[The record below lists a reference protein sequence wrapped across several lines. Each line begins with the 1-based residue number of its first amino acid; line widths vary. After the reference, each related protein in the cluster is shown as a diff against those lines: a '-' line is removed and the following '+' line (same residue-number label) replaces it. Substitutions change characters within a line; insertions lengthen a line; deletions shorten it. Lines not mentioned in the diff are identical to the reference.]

1 MKNNPR
7 NAGAPSGT
15 PAPPPA
21 QDGKIRNKRQ
31 MATPVSPAEPP
42 PTTPLSGP
50 LAGPLDAPPQTPPL
64 AEPPRTTPLA
74 EPLAEPPRMTPLAEP
89 LAELSPTTP
98 FAAPL
103 PASPLLD
110 DHRLTAH
117 ILAGLERDPGF
128 DLGILAEEL
137 NAQYPIEDP
146 ADQAL
151 AELILERLQRPVW
164 EAGVV
169 LRLQPQH
176 RRAILDALAAAIAAP
191 AVPAA
196 PAAPATIGSFSDRM
210 EAILQEAQ
218 GRHDAAAQTVRRH
231 GPDDLA
237 RLPLTA
243 KRDLLR
249 DLVGGQVRDP
259 GEADL
264 ALLYAAIDLEPGFAA
279 ADAEMRR
286 EARELLRDR
295 LRHEVRQWARI
306 DDGVRLDLLNRA
318 LSLHGSALGMT
329 GAPPALVLVPKADE
343 QTGSCGNYDFVTGAI
358 LLNPR
363 SSLWN
368 DIDEV
373 FNTVIHENTHHYQMW
388 LAAQLTPEQ
397 VMTSEDQRH
406 LQAAL
411 FALNKRGYLQPSA
424 GLGGYMSQPVER
436 HAFLAGDEVMGLWL
450 KDAREEGAAMLATLL
465 ATPHEAAPLYAARLA
480 EVLESTSVSGIFAS
494 IDRARDF
501 LARLPGGQAVK
512 QLQDLEHHPGGNVI
526 LDARRRQLL
535 EEAAEPRDPGAL
547 TAAIARLRSEYDDR
561 RPGPPT
567 K

>member
-7 NAGAPSGT
+7 NTGAPSGT

-31 MATPVSPAEPP
+31 MATPVIPAEPP
-42 PTTPLSGP
+42 PTTPLTEP
-50 LAGPLDAPPQTPPL
+50 FAGPFVAP
-64 AEPPRTTPLA
+64 R
-74 EPLAEPPRMTPLAEP
+74 
-89 LAELSPTTP
+89 
-98 FAAPL
+98 

-128 DLGILAEEL
+128 DLSVLVEEL

-146 ADQAL
+146 TDQAL

-169 LRLQPQH
+169 LRLQPLH

-191 AVPAA
+191 A
-196 PAAPATIGSFSDRM
+196 TIGSFSDRM
-210 EAILQEAQ
+210 EALLREAQ
-218 GRHDAAAQTVRRH
+218 GRHDAAARTVRRH
-231 GPDDLA
+231 SPDDLA

-249 DLVGGQVRDP
+249 DIVGGHVRDP

-279 ADAEMRR
+279 ADAAMRR

-306 DDGVRLDLLNRA
+306 DDGARLDLLNRA
-318 LSLHGSALGMT
+318 LSIHGSALGMT

-397 VMTSEDQRH
+397 VMTSDDQRH

-411 FALNKRGYLQPSA
+411 FALNRRGYLQPAA
-424 GLGGYMSQPVER
+424 GLSGYMSQPVER

-450 KDAREEGAAMLATLL
+450 KDAREEGTAMLATLP

-535 EEAAEPRDPGAL
+535 EEAAEPRDPGSL
-547 TAAIARLRSEYDDR
+547 TAAIARLRSEYDER
-561 RPGPPT
+561 HPGPST